1 VKLTGMA
8 GDGSVICG
16 NRSGWVYRPSFCPR
30 ADLYLIMLL
39 FCHAFAAKL
48 AVRRRRLSSTNIMQ
62 CNFARIFF
70 LGNKS
75 ELHVNPTDTSTDT
88 SSGQSTVSPEA
99 WRDRYT
105 SQRSA
110 ASPAEAPE
118 SQSRLSSSQYYMYVS
133 RRCAVCFRNQPPV
146 YTTSIKMSTFVCNK
160 SKMNLFNFWATVCK
174 TVRPV
179 LSVRCLSVWLSVC
192 L

>member
-16 NRSGWVYRPSFCPR
+16 NRWGSVYSFCPR

-48 AVRRRRLSSTNIMQ
+48 AVRRRRLSSTNIMH

-75 ELHVNPTDTSTDT
+75 ELHANPTDT

-118 SQSRLSSSQYYMYVS
+118 SQSRLSSS
-133 RRCAVCFRNQPPV
+133 
-146 YTTSIKMSTFVCNK
+146 
-160 SKMNLFNFWATVCK
+160 
-174 TVRPV
+174 
-179 LSVRCLSVWLSVC
+179 
-192 L
+192 